1 MKRLLAASIA
11 VFAVAAV
18 ALPVLPLAAQD
29 WPSRPIR
36 LVVGTSAGGS
46 PDIIGRV
53 LADKLS
59 ERLGTSITV
68 ENNTQGAGAVAQQIV
83 SRSAPDGYTMMMMT
97 AGYPPQMALRKNLGF
112 DPLDGFTFVSTICGY
127 PMVYAVRSDSPIR
140 SFTDLVAKA
149 KAAPDKLTYSITAHG
164 SIYHV
169 LTKWIELEAKVSM
182 TPIPYRGTALALQ
195 DVLSGRVDVM
205 VDAATSMFPRIA
217 SGQMRVLALSSPSR
231 YKLMPDAPI
240 VAESVPGIE
249 FMSWLGLV
257 TPPGTPRP
265 IVDRLNQEIKRA
277 LTLPDVEKRLVEGGN
292 IASPSTPEDMRE
304 RVAREMTRWS
314 KVIAAAGIKVD

>member
-1 MKRLLAASIA
+1 MLAASIA
-11 VFAVAAV
+11 AFAVAV
-18 ALPVLPLAAQD
+18 IALPVLPLAAQD

-36 LVVGTSAGGS
+36 LVVGTAAGGS

-83 SRSAPDGYTMMMMT
+83 SRSTPDGYTMMMMT

-127 PMVYAVRSDSPIR
+127 PMVYAVRPDSPIK

-217 SGQMRVLALSSPSR
+217 SGQMRVLALSSQSR

>member
-1 MKRLLAASIA
+1 MKPLLAASIA
-11 VFAVAAV
+11 VLAVAAL

-59 ERLGTSITV
+59 ERLGTSIAV
-68 ENNTQGAGAVAQQIV
+68 ENNTQGAGAVAQQTV

-127 PMVYAVRSDSPIR
+127 PMVYAVRPDSPIK

-169 LTKWIELEAKVSM
+169 LTKWIELEAGISM

-217 SGQMRVLALSSPSR
+217 SGQMRVLALSSPRR

-292 IASPSTPEDMRE
+292 IASSSTPEDMRE

>member
-1 MKRLLAASIA
+1 
-11 VFAVAAV
+11 
-18 ALPVLPLAAQD
+18 
-29 WPSRPIR
+29 
-36 LVVGTSAGGS
+36 
-46 PDIIGRV
+46 
-53 LADKLS
+53 
-59 ERLGTSITV
+59 
-68 ENNTQGAGAVAQQIV
+68 VAQQLV

-112 DPLDGFTFVSTICGY
+112 DPLDGFGFVSTLCGY
-127 PMVYAVRSDSPIR
+127 PMVYAVRPDSPIA
-140 SFTDLVAKA
+140 SFKDLVVKA

-217 SGQMRVLALSSPSR
+217 SGQMRVLALSSPTR
-231 YKLMPDAPI
+231 FKLMPDAPI

-257 TPPGTPRP
+257 VPPGTPRP
-265 IVDRLNQEIKRA
+265 IVERLNMEVRRA
-277 LTLPDVEKRLVEGGN
+277 LTLPDVEKRLIEGGN
-292 IASPSTPEDMRE
+292 VASPSTPEDMRE

-314 KVIAAAGIKVD
+314 KVITAAGIKVD